1 MKRILKVAGY
11 SILGLVGMLL
21 LFIAGTTLALR
32 GSLPKLDG
40 EVTVEG
46 VSAPVRIVRDREG
59 VPHIYATSRNDALF
73 GLGFVHGQDRL
84 WQMEFQRRTIQGRLS
99 EVAGSATLVA
109 DTYLRA
115 LGLYRAAEQ
124 AAERLSP
131 AARSAL
137 AAYAAGVNAARP
149 KGGKP
154 LPPEFFVLGVDF
166 DAWRPADSVAV
177 LKGLALQL
185 SANAF
190 SEIFRLQLLKQLGSA
205 KAAAFNPPLPLEV
218 VEAYRAYAPAET
230 TKFADAL
237 DAIDAL
243 APMMARAGA
252 SNNWVVGGG
261 RTTSGKPLLA
271 NDPHLPLS
279 VPAIWYLAH
288 LSWPGGQAIGG
299 TIPGIPA
306 IVAGRT
312 DHVAW
317 GMTTTGAD
325 TQDLYWEKIDPDDER
340 YYVTSHGTAP
350 FTARSETINV
360 RFGAPKTIHIRATR
374 HGPVLPTDD
383 PRLRLLVPEGYALAL
398 AWPALD
404 PEDRTM
410 ETALGIFEAGDAAA
424 EAIERLFT
432 PYRAPIQSFVY
443 ASDRGD
449 VGLILPGSIP
459 VRRPDNP
466 VKGLLPGNGRDPRFD
481 WQGLI
486 SYSEGPHWSGREND
500 AFITANNNVVPS
512 GYAPMIALDF
522 DPEYRARQIKALVD
536 RRPKHDVESFRDI
549 QLDVRDLF
557 AMDALPLMLAQTTPA
572 GERAVKAAALLA
584 TWDRHMSGDRPEPLI
599 YAAWM
604 RAFVKMLAADEL
616 GDLFERVWTDRPDFV
631 MGVLKGDPAA
641 AVSFCDDVSTTGVA
655 ETCSEILRRSLNSAL
670 AELAERYGGDIGS
683 WRWDRAHEATFS
695 HTPFSLVPVLSSVFE
710 LREPMGGGVF
720 TIQRAAYR
728 YASREPYAAVHG
740 SGYRAVYDLGD
751 PNASI
756 YMIATGQSGNVY
768 SPYYGNLVPLWARG
782 EYLKMTT
789 DTAEIEK
796 NATATLVLQPSR
808 SATPR

>member
-1 MKRILKVAGY
+1 MKRVLKVTGYGLAGL
-11 SILGLVGMLL
+11 IGMLL
-21 LFIAGTTLALR
+21 LFIAGTALALR

-40 EVTVEG
+40 AVVVEG
-46 VSAPVRIVRDREG
+46 VTAPVRIVRDREG
-59 VPHIYATSRNDALF
+59 VPHVYAASRNDALF

-109 DTYLRA
+109 DTYLRS
-115 LGLYRAAEQ
+115 LSLYRAAEQ

-131 AARSAL
+131 GAQSAL
-137 AAYAAGVNAARP
+137 AAYASGVNAARP

-154 LPPEFFVLGVDF
+154 LPPEFFMLGVGF
-166 DAWRPADSVAV
+166 DAWRSADSVAV
-177 LKGLALQL
+177 LKGLAVQL

-190 SEIFRLQLLKQLGSA
+190 SEIFRLQLLKKLGPA
-205 KAAAFNPPLPLEV
+205 KAAAFNPPLPPEV

-230 TKFADAL
+230 TKLAEAL
-237 DAIDAL
+237 KAIEAL
-243 APMMARAGA
+243 APVLARTGA

-261 RTTSGKPLLA
+261 RTSSGKPLLA

-288 LSWPGGQAIGG
+288 LSWPGGEAIGSS
-299 TIPGIPA
+299 IPGIPA
-306 IVAGRT
+306 IIAGRT

-325 TQDLYWEKIDPDDER
+325 TQDLYWETIDPDDER
-340 YYVTSHGTAP
+340 YYITPRGTAP
-350 FTARSETINV
+350 FTVRSETINV
-360 RFGAPKTIHIRATR
+360 RFGAPRTIRIRSTR

-410 ETALGIFEAGDAAA
+410 ETALGIFEAGEAKAAD
-424 EAIERLFT
+424 IERLFT

-449 VGLILPGSIP
+449 VGLILPGAIP

-486 SYSEGPHWSGREND
+486 SYAEGPHWSGREND
-500 AFITANNNVVPS
+500 AFITANNNVIPP
-512 GYAPMIALDF
+512 GYQHMIALDF
-522 DPEYRARQIKALVD
+522 DPEYRARQIKALLE
-536 RRPKHDVESFRDI
+536 RRPTHDVESFREI
-549 QLDVRDLF
+549 QLDIRDLF
-557 AMDALPLMLAQTTPA
+557 AMDALPLMLARTKPV

-584 TWDRHMSGDRPEPLI
+584 TWDGRMSADRPEPLI

-604 RAFVKMLAADEL
+604 RAFVKSLAADEL
-616 GDLFERVWTDRPDFV
+616 GDLFERVWTDRPDFI
-631 MGVLKGDPAA
+631 MAVLKGDSA
-641 AVSFCDDVSTTGVA
+641 AVSFCDDVNTPGVESCA
-655 ETCSEILRRSLNSAL
+655 QILKSSLDLAL
-670 AELAERYGGDIGS
+670 AELGERYGGDIGA
-683 WRWDRAHEATFS
+683 WRWDRAHQATFS
-695 HTPFSLVPVLSSVFE
+695 HTPFSLVPGLSTLFG
-710 LREPMGGGVF
+710 LREPIGGGVF

-728 YASREPYAAVHG
+728 YANREPYAAVHG

-768 SPYYGNLVPLWARG
+768 SPYYGNLAPRWARG

-789 DTAEIEK
+789 DKAEIEQS
-796 NATATLVLQPSR
+796 TVATLTLQPSG
-808 SATPR
+808 SASPR